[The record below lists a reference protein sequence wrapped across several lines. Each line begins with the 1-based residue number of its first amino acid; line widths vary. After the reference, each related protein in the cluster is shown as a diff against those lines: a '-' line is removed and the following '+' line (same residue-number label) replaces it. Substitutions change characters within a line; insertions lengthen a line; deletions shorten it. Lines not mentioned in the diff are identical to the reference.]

1 MSFQRRPPPLDL
13 KSDTSP
19 TRVGGLGL
27 RAKSAATLPT
37 GTGKA
42 AAAAAERAS
51 RGGSAAASLAGV
63 DLEEELEHV
72 HMELRTFL
80 NKKRARKAGVAGV
93 AQQEGTPGSASKGGQ
108 VCVRHRRFLLAS
120 DGMTPMFGNT
130 GPQQLVAVGQVAPAG
145 AAAASPVFEHG
156 LSSEIMSRSA
166 PGSMLVVWKIPDA
179 ISAISW
185 YCGTKSLAAATLNL

>member
-1 MSFQRRPPPLDL
+1 M
-13 KSDTSP
+13 
-19 TRVGGLGL
+19 
-27 RAKSAATLPT
+27 RAKSAANLPT

-108 VCVRHRRFLLAS
+108 VCITITITITVVFCSPLSGRRQCLA
-120 DGMTPMFGNT
+120 
-130 GPQQLVAVGQVAPAG
+130 AR
-145 AAAASPVFEHG
+145 G
-156 LSSEIMSRSA
+156 LSS
-166 PGSMLVVWKIPDA
+166 
-179 ISAISW
+179 
-185 YCGTKSLAAATLNL
+185 YCSCLL